1 MKNKNTIFS
10 QSYKIGLTVFLVLV
24 TIVSVITIT
33 LVGNLDGCDFLKK
46 SEVKQSLEITNNTDT
61 VYVEKIKRVVEVDT
75 LYISCKKKH
84 CEEVHT
90 TNDTL
95 K

>member
-24 TIVSVITIT
+24 IIVSVITIT
-33 LVGNLDGCDFLKK
+33 LIGNLDGYNFFKK

-61 VYVEKIKRVVEVDT
+61 VYVEKIKRVIEIDT

>member
-24 TIVSVITIT
+24 IILAVITIT
-33 LVGNLDGCDFLKK
+33 LVGNLDGCNFFKK
-46 SEVKQSLEITNNTDT
+46 SEARQSLEITNNTDT
-61 VYVEKIKRVVEVDT
+61 VYVEKIKRVIEVDT

>member
-24 TIVSVITIT
+24 IILAVITIT
-33 LVGNLDGCDFLKK
+33 LVGNLDGCNFFKK
-46 SEVKQSLEITNNTDT
+46 SEVRQSLEITNNTDT
-61 VYVEKIKRVVEVDT
+61 VYVEKIKRVIEVDT